1 MRLCLTLL
9 LLGEGEETTCFS
21 FSVELEV
28 PRLASDTRPFLR
40 LPLTEGV
47 PGVAGVLP
55 PEEGVLLV
63 AGVPGVRE
71 RPGVPGVLT
80 ELELRPWT
88 GAWLRVDLWVGVRW
102 EGKPLWSI
110 E

>member
-1 MRLCLTLL
+1 MTLL
-9 LLGEGEETTCFS
+9 VLGDGEETEVGMTECFS

-40 LPLTEGV
+40 FPLAEGV

-55 PEEGVLLV
+55 PEDGVRLV
-63 AGVPGVRE
+63 TGVPGVLE

-88 GAWLRVDLWVGVRW
+88 GAWLRVDLWVGVR
-102 EGKPLWSI
+102 
-110 E
+110 